1 MLCTLE
7 TSSWAKHARIPRLP
21 VEPLL
26 SAMVIRTR
34 LVELSSLEATA
45 YRQKLGNGRSGVVI
59 LRNDTPQPG
68 LALLNRN
75 TGEPDLAPNV
85 PPDLYPLEAFKE
97 ALELTSGLPYSSR
110 GKVRHSATGK
120 QDQPESVG
128 AVADQAMEEQEN
140 TPEDVATVSS
150 ADYAAIVKAYTN
162 RKGELSYDL
171 LNKNLI
177 QAARSNP
184 FVAEMVARKASLEE
198 IRDHVVLA
206 NFQAVTGNRSLG
218 TAEMLRIVDLLD
230 EVSPRSV
237 LRELNDEL
245 RRMLA

>member
-1 MLCTLE
+1 
-7 TSSWAKHARIPRLP
+7 
-21 VEPLL
+21 
-26 SAMVIRTR
+26 MVIRTR

-85 PPDLYPLEAFKE
+85 PPDLFPLEAFRE

-110 GKVRHSATGK
+110 GKVRHGSPVK
-120 QDQPESVG
+120 QGQPES
-128 AVADQAMEEQEN
+128 AAEAPMEEQEN
-140 TPEDVATVSS
+140 APEDVATVAS
-150 ADYAAIVKAYTN
+150 ADYEAIVKAYTN

-184 FVAEMVARKASLEE
+184 FVAEMAARKASLDE

-206 NFQAVTGNRSLG
+206 NFQSVTGNRALG
-218 TAEMLRIVDLLD
+218 LAEMHRIVALLD

-237 LRELNDEL
+237 LRELNDEI

>member
-1 MLCTLE
+1 
-7 TSSWAKHARIPRLP
+7 
-21 VEPLL
+21 
-26 SAMVIRTR
+26 MVIRTR

-75 TGEPDLAPNV
+75 TGDPDPAPNM
-85 PPDLYPLEAFKE
+85 PADLFPLEAFKE

-110 GKVRHSATGK
+110 GKVRHGPAGK
-120 QDQPESVG
+120 QGISEQTVE
-128 AVADQAMEEQEN
+128 AAMEEQESA
-140 TPEDVATVSS
+140 PEDLATVAS

-198 IRDHVVLA
+198 VRDHVVLA
-206 NFQAVTGNRSLG
+206 NFQAVSGNRSLG
-218 TAEMLRIVDLLD
+218 LVEMHRIVDLLD

-237 LRELNDEL
+237 LRDLNDEI

>member
-1 MLCTLE
+1 
-7 TSSWAKHARIPRLP
+7 
-21 VEPLL
+21 
-26 SAMVIRTR
+26 MVIRTR

-85 PPDLYPLEAFKE
+85 PPELFPLEAFRE

-110 GKVRHSATGK
+110 GKVRHGAPVK
-120 QDQPESVG
+120 QGQPESP
-128 AVADQAMEEQEN
+128 AAATLEEQESA
-140 TPEDVATVSS
+140 PEDEATVTS
-150 ADYAAIVKAYTN
+150 ADYEAIVKAYTN

-184 FVAEMVARKASLEE
+184 YVAEMIGRRTSLDE

-206 NFQAVTGNRSLG
+206 NFQAVTGNRALG
-218 TAEMLRIVDLLD
+218 LAEMHRIVALLD

-237 LRELNDEL
+237 LRELNDEI

>member
-1 MLCTLE
+1 MLIGPLFTE
-7 TSSWAKHARIPRLP
+7 HARIPRLP
-21 VEPLL
+21 TEPTHFFG
-26 SAMVIRTR
+26 MVIRTR

-59 LRNDTPQPG
+59 LRSDTPQPG

-85 PPDLYPLEAFKE
+85 PPDLFPLEAFKE

-110 GKVRHSATGK
+110 GKVSRAAAASRQGEPA
-120 QDQPESVG
+120 
-128 AVADQAMEEQEN
+128 AMEEQEN
-140 TPEDVATVSS
+140 APEDVATVCS

-171 LNKNLI
+171 LNKSLI

-184 FVAEMVARKASLEE
+184 FVAEMAARKASLDE

-206 NFQAVTGNRSLG
+206 NFQAVSGNRGLG
-218 TAEMLRIVDLLD
+218 LAEMHRIVALLD

-237 LRELNDEL
+237 LRELNDEI

>member
-1 MLCTLE
+1 
-7 TSSWAKHARIPRLP
+7 
-21 VEPLL
+21 
-26 SAMVIRTR
+26 MVIRTR

-85 PPDLYPLEAFKE
+85 PPDLFPLEAFRE

-110 GKVRHSATGK
+110 GKVRHGSPVK
-120 QDQPESVG
+120 QGQPES
-128 AVADQAMEEQEN
+128 AAEAPMEEQEN
-140 TPEDVATVSS
+140 APEDVATVAS
-150 ADYAAIVKAYTN
+150 ADYEAIVKAYTN

-184 FVAEMVARKASLEE
+184 FVAEMAARKASLDE

-206 NFQAVTGNRSLG
+206 NFQAVSGNRALG
-218 TAEMLRIVDLLD
+218 LAEMHRIVALLD

-237 LRELNDEL
+237 LRELNDEI